1 MTDRRGADGHDSM
14 ATLSVCMATYNGGRW
29 VREQLASI
37 LRQLGPDDEVVV
49 SDDGST
55 DDTLAVV
62 RSFADPRV
70 RVLAGNAFRSPV
82 LNFENALRH
91 ARGDLVTLSDQDD
104 VWLEGRVALIRERL
118 AAPGPRVRL
127 VALDA
132 VVTDESGLVTDAS
145 LFRKIGAR
153 PGLLKN
159 VYDNSYVGCC
169 LAFTRPLLELALPF
183 PAGIPMHDMWLG
195 LLAELFG
202 AVEFVHS
209 PMLAYRRHGANAT
222 SFARKFTPVVQL
234 RRRWVLATSLARR
247 AVERRRAVRG

>member
-1 MTDRRGADGHDSM
+1 MNGAKSIGRRTM
-14 ATLSVCMATYNGGRW
+14 RTISVCMATYNGGRW

-37 LRQLGPDDEVVV
+37 LRQLGPGDEVVV

-55 DDTLAVV
+55 DDTVEVV

-70 RVLAGNAFRSPV
+70 RVLSGNAFRSPV

-104 VWLEGRVALIRERL
+104 VWLDGRVALIRDRL
-118 AAPGPRVRL
+118 SIAAPRVRL

-132 VVTDESGLVTDAS
+132 VVTDENGMVTDPS

-169 LAFTRPLLELALPF
+169 LAFSRELLDVALPF
-183 PAGIPMHDMWLG
+183 PARIPMHDMWLG
-195 LLAELFG
+195 LLAEIFG
-202 AVEFVHS
+202 TVEFVHT

-222 SFARKFTPVVQL
+222 SFKRRFMPLVQIQ
-234 RRRWVLATSLARR
+234 RRWNLSTSLLVRSL
-247 AVERRRAVRG
+247 ERRGRARP

>member
-1 MTDRRGADGHDSM
+1 MPE
-14 ATLSVCMATYNGGRW
+14 LSVCMATYNGGRW

-37 LRQLGPDDEVVV
+37 LRQLGPGDEVVV

-55 DDTLAVV
+55 DDTIDVV

-70 RVLAGNAFRSPV
+70 RVLDGNAFRSPTR
-82 LNFENALRH
+82 NFENALRH
-91 ARGDLVTLSDQDD
+91 ARGALVALSDQDD
-104 VWLEGRVALIRERL
+104 VWLDGRVALLRERL
-118 AAPGPRVRL
+118 SRPGPSVRL

-132 VVTDESGLVTDAS
+132 LVTDEVGAVTDPS

-159 VYDNSYVGCC
+159 VYDNSYVGAC
-169 LAFTRPLLELALPF
+169 LAFTRGLLDVALPF

-202 AVEFVHS
+202 EVEFVHR

-222 SFARKFTPVVQL
+222 SFRREFRPAVQL
-234 RRRWVLATSLARR
+234 KRRWVLATSLARR
-247 AVERRRAVRG
+247 ALQRRGAARG